1 LRLSYILSYINTNV
15 ASFIKSNKLRRY
27 VYKDYFNL
35 IHYMDTKR
43 VGVLA
48 IIGASLMWALEPI
61 FAKLAYGN
69 SDFLQT
75 SAIRAI
81 VVALTAVIYVVFTN
95 KSHFKVTKKQIPK
108 LVYIGIVGT
117 VIADLLY
124 FFSLTKISVV
134 NAVLI
139 GHMQPVFIIL
149 IGFFILKE
157 DKLTKYDYIG
167 ILIMM
172 VAGLFVTTKTL
183 QNLFMLKLGT
193 RGDLF
198 VLLATIAWATTAI
211 VMRKYLR
218 DLNAG
223 VLTFYR
229 FFIASIVFVIY
240 LLSTSSIMLSN
251 PYQIIVG
258 IVVGIGTILF
268 YEGLKRIKAAQVSA
282 LELSAPFFAALLGFL
297 ILGEIVTVMQILGIV
312 LLMIGIYFLSK
323 KE

>member
-1 LRLSYILSYINTNV
+1 
-15 ASFIKSNKLRRY
+15 
-27 VYKDYFNL
+27 
-35 IHYMDTKR
+35 MDTKR

-251 PYQIIVG
+251 PYQVIVG